1 MGNGHFAVV
10 FRGFWSDCYSI
21 EVTHANEL
29 LEHPWLRD
37 VLSFVGGDPQAGPIR
52 RVSVLDHLA
61 AVENVDT
68 DSICV
73 CTSSASDEVDTY
85 RLDLAIRTGANRGVR
100 AFIFKR
106 SEGESLGPTGP
117 VLAQRGNVALL
128 VTPKGTDTARLVGDL
143 LSALEGGLADVI
155 AGARV
160 LVEDLEEYAVEED
173 PDIERW
179 ARRAGSLLGRSVRI
193 NDLAARLRVDVD
205 IEDDRSL
212 TFCADRESPDSDV
225 IVELALRSLAD
236 AAARATGRQAPALD
250 RPIASVIA
258 ELILADR
265 ESDQLVTHAEQLGYR
280 VGAWHAVTHFALD
293 IDQQGLDPARRLAAT
308 HEIARRVARRVLPGH
323 PAEGEWY
330 PVGLVET
337 ITFAWNGVSPPT
349 PARSQ
354 ALRRAIE
361 ALIAAFEIEL
371 RPNAVW
377 CGVGG
382 IHQDLHGLR
391 ASAAEARAAMS
402 HAQAIGTCGEP
413 VIYDAIGLRR
423 MLLDW
428 TTTEASRRAFH
439 RLLAP
444 LSLVSTTKGKKL
456 LETVISV
463 FENQGSITATARH
476 LGVHRNT
483 VDARLKTAYDLLD
496 LDPSD
501 ADHRLMLYL
510 AARAYDQSR

>member
-1 MGNGHFAVV
+1 
-10 FRGFWSDCYSI
+10 
-21 EVTHANEL
+21 VTQANEL
-29 LEHPWLRD
+29 LERPWLQD
-37 VLSFVGGDPQAGPIR
+37 VLSFAGGDPSAGPIR
-52 RVSVLDHLA
+52 RVRVLDNLA
-61 AVENVDT
+61 SVENAEP

-73 CTSSASDEVDTY
+73 CTSNASAEVDTY

-106 SEGESLGPTGP
+106 DDGAGLAPTGP
-117 VLAQRGNVALL
+117 MLARRGNVALL
-128 VTPKGTDTARLVGDL
+128 VTPVGTDTARLVGDL
-143 LSALEGGLADVI
+143 FAALEGGLTRVI
-155 AGARV
+155 TGARA
-160 LVEDLEEYAVEED
+160 LLDDLDRLGSEQD
-173 PDIERW
+173 PDLERW
-179 ARRAGSLLGRSVRI
+179 AHRAGSLLGRPVRL
-193 NDLAARLRVDVD
+193 NDPGAPLSADVD
-205 IEDDRSL
+205 IDGESGL

-225 IVELALRSLAD
+225 IVDLALRSLAD
-236 AAARATGRQAPALD
+236 AAARSIGRHAPALD

-258 ELILADR
+258 ELILAER
-265 ESDQLVTHAEQLGYR
+265 ESDQLVAHAEQLGYR
-280 VGAWHAVTHFALD
+280 VGGWHAVTHIALE

-323 PAEGEWY
+323 PVSGEWY

-337 ITFAWNGVSPPT
+337 ITFVWNGAGEPT
-349 PARSQ
+349 PARAQ

-361 ALIAAFEIEL
+361 ALIEALEAKL

-382 IHQDLHGLR
+382 VHHDLHGLR
-391 ASAAEARAAMS
+391 ASAAEARAALS
-402 HAQAIGTCGEP
+402 HAQVIGTSGEP
-413 VIYDAIGLRR
+413 VVYDAIGLRR

-428 TTTEASRRAFH
+428 TTTDASRRAFN

-444 LSLVSTTKGKKL
+444 LSSISPAKSNKL

-463 FENQGSITATARH
+463 FENQGSITAAARK

-483 VDARLKTAYDLLD
+483 VDARLKSAYDLLD
-496 LDPSD
+496 LDPAD